1 MPFSRAISATTAAN
15 FFKMLDRSLGLGMMA
30 RPRAELAIA
39 QRAKL
44 TAQRLPGHADAELL
58 PQPLTEIDQ
67 PPPHNIVDRGDRTVL
82 DHGHQRLPMR
92 FGQSRLGARC
102 LAVDQTI
109 RSFRV
114 EPQHPVPDDLQPDI
128 ADTRRVPATAAIID
142 LRQSQKPT
150 GLSRI
155 LRASRQTSKI
165 RTSKVGS
172 ERDRR

>member
-1 MPFSRAISATTAAN
+1 MP
-15 FFKMLDRSLGLGMMA
+15 DRSLGLGMMA
-30 RPRAELAIA
+30 WPSTELAIA
-39 QRAKL
+39 QATQL
-44 TAQRLPGHADAELL
+44 ATQRLPGHADPELL
-58 PQPLTEIDQ
+58 PQPLAEIDQ
-67 PPPHNIVDRGDRTVL
+67 PPTHNIVDRGDRTVL

-92 FGQSRLGARC
+92 FGQSRLGARG
-102 LAVDQTI
+102 LAVDQTT

-128 ADTRRVPATAAIID
+128 ADTRRVTATAAIID

-155 LRASRQTSKI
+155 LRPSRQTSQI